1 MHILLRKLAFA
12 TAFLWS
18 VSLAQ
23 TAATDFEGSVYYSI
37 TVTGK
42 YATDFLANNPP
53 KNMDMHIHK
62 GNFLINLTGGQTP
75 KTMLFVNDSSE
86 TYILDVPNQRVFK
99 NEYYFDTTKVK
110 PAVLTADSG
119 MVLGVKCKVYK
130 LIKPGQ
136 TIYYY
141 VSDAYK
147 VDLKPYAGKKDAK
160 ANYLTPGLEGRI
172 PLKTV
177 IKESGLVTT
186 MVCTKITPRALEDSQ
201 FKFPTGWE
209 IKKRDHRF

>member
-1 MHILLRKLAFA
+1 MLRNLIMALALCW
-12 TAFLWS
+12 AFGQS
-18 VSLAQ
+18 QVSYP
-23 TAATDFEGSVYYSI
+23 DFEGSLFYSI

-62 GNFLINLTGGQTP
+62 GNYIINLTGGQTP

-86 TYILDVPNQRVFK
+86 TYILDVPNKRAFR

-119 MVLGVKCKVYK
+119 VVMGIKCKVYK
-130 LIKPGQ
+130 LVKPGQ
-136 TIYYY
+136 TLYYY
-141 VSDAYK
+141 VSDNYK
-147 VDLKPYAGKKDAK
+147 VDLKPYQGKKDAK
-160 ANYLTPGLEGRI
+160 ANFLTPGLEGRI

-177 IKESGLVTT
+177 IKESGLITT
-186 MVCTKITPRALEDSQ
+186 MVCTKITPKPLDDSQ
-201 FKFPTGWE
+201 FRFPTGWE